1 MCRHH
6 QPSHIPRSHSRGIP
20 RRDKVCKFDVAARGV
35 VRELVGVDGPIG
47 DVVGEEGFE
56 VVEDAGRVIGARGTG
71 DEDWGEESAG
81 FGGEV

>member
-1 MCRHH
+1 MV
-6 QPSHIPRSHSRGIP
+6 G
-20 RRDKVCKFDVAARGV
+20 
-35 VRELVGVDGPIG
+35 ELVGVNGPIG

-56 VVEDAGRVIGARGTG
+56 VVEDAGRVVGARGTG